1 MRSIKKIIKNPWNIV
16 ILAGAL
22 GYLNWIPDRLYL
34 CLMYRARL
42 GKRLHLENP
51 MTYNEKLQWLKLYDR
66 NPAYSILVDKYLV
79 RNYVS
84 DMIGEDYLVPLLG
97 VWDNP
102 EEINFNDLPNQFV
115 LKCNHDSGTVIICKN
130 KGQFDTQKAVE
141 ILKKKMNR
149 NFYQGGREWPYKNV
163 KPRVLCE
170 KYMVNGSDT
179 GLRDYKI
186 YCFDG
191 VAKIILV
198 VTGRYVNKTVNY
210 DFFDRSFNW
219 LDLEREHPRS
229 NIKPDKP
236 KSFEKMLN
244 IAEKLSSGMPEVRV
258 DLYEIDGKV
267 FFGEMTLFP
276 GSGFIKS
283 TPPKWDDVMGDW
295 IRLPNRRCNEN
306 THRS

>member
-115 LKCNHDSGTVIICKN
+115 LKCNHDSGTVIN
-130 KGQFDTQKAVE
+130 
-141 ILKKKMNR
+141 
-149 NFYQGGREWPYKNV
+149 
-163 KPRVLCE
+163 
-170 KYMVNGSDT
+170 
-179 GLRDYKI
+179 
-186 YCFDG
+186 
-191 VAKIILV
+191 
-198 VTGRYVNKTVNY
+198 
-210 DFFDRSFNW
+210 
-219 LDLEREHPRS
+219 
-229 NIKPDKP
+229 
-236 KSFEKMLN
+236 
-244 IAEKLSSGMPEVRV
+244 
-258 DLYEIDGKV
+258 
-267 FFGEMTLFP
+267 
-276 GSGFIKS
+276 
-283 TPPKWDDVMGDW
+283 
-295 IRLPNRRCNEN
+295 
-306 THRS
+306 